1 MTDIFIILHGHER
14 QTEKDKAVEIF
25 LANTQDLMMFSFT
38 IYGYNSL
45 VGLTLRPASLF

>member
-1 MTDIFIILHGHER
+1 MTYVFVFLHGHER
-14 QTEKDKAVEIF
+14 KTEKDKAVEIF

-45 VGLTLRPASLF
+45 VGLTLHPASLF